1 MDSLRV
7 WLKLSAVLFLLS
19 ARWVVAE
26 DMQRTVS
33 SLPDEAAE
41 CRYLE
46 RLWQSATDALEEMR
60 QIRLEGEDLAAQGS
74 WEAAAAKMQTCGT
87 MAANLTTGA
96 MLKVTAA
103 VRAIESKHGALP
115 ACAAQRRKQGQKGV
129 SEATTLGG
137 ECALR
142 AQFLAKG
149 STGGKESDMLPL
161 LNRGG
166 AYRFGVPSLGV
177 GGRVR

>member
-1 MDSLRV
+1 MDCMRV
-7 WLKLSAVLFLLS
+7 WLNLSTVLFVFS
-19 ARWVVAE
+19 ARWAVAE
-26 DMQRTVS
+26 DMQRTVL

-46 RLWQSATDALEEMR
+46 SLWQSAADALEKMR
-60 QIRLEGEDLAAQGS
+60 QLRLEGEDLAAQGS
-74 WEAAAAKMQTCGT
+74 WEAATAKMQTCGT

-103 VRAIESKHGALP
+103 VRAIEGKHGTLP
-115 ACAAQRRKQGQKGV
+115 ACAAQRREQGQKGV

-142 AQFLAKG
+142 EQFLAKG
-149 STGGKESDMLPL
+149 SAGGKEPPL
-161 LNRGG
+161 NGSGSYRLRAPPLG
-166 AYRFGVPSLGV
+166 A
-177 GGRVR
+177 GGRIP